1 MSASIFP
8 GRRRSRCSGSMRG
21 EEGCVRQ
28 AHGAQRGGV
37 GKLMT
42 RNHSMVEGSV
52 VWVHRGLPLLA
63 LALFRFFQ
71 DFFSTFSTF

>member
-1 MSASIFP
+1 MRKDVFVRRM
-8 GRRRSRCSGSMRG
+8 GR
-21 EEGCVRQ
+21 
-28 AHGAQRGGV
+28 RGGV

-71 DFFSTFSTF
+71 DFSRPFQHFSVNKGRTFI